1 MTTPNITR
9 SRDSARSSAMF
20 RGQRKVLAIIS
31 TSCLLI
37 FVIVKNELY
46 GRKSYPAPGSFTST
60 CTSIESQLQRTN
72 LHDMIECVILPRVL
86 PTGEWFSNIEP
97 LTMPDFTL
105 LSAWLKTESPSAMDA
120 PKDIPEMYMDDFSMG
135 GMAKIDEKPWYF
147 NQAYLGKTALSSM
160 WTNKTVL
167 VEMDKASRRENF
179 KYGDDTKKIYDGV
192 TKYNSH
198 IKGKS
203 GIVIGSEDPWLEA
216 ILLHY
221 GADKLL
227 TVEFGKIISEH
238 PQLSTITPK
247 NFTESFLM
255 GR

>member
-60 CTSIESQLQRTN
+60 CTSIESKLQRTN
-72 LHDMIECVILPRVL
+72 IHDMIECVILPRVL

-179 KYGDDTKKIYDGV
+179 KYGDDTKKFMTESPSIIHISRERWNRDWKRRSVARG
-192 TKYNSH
+192 NSASLWR
-198 IKGKS
+198 GQTPDS
-203 GIVIGSEDPWLEA
+203 GIWQDN
-216 ILLHY
+216 
-221 GADKLL
+221 
-227 TVEFGKIISEH
+227 
-238 PQLSTITPK
+238 Q
-247 NFTESFLM
+247 
-255 GR
+255 